1 MKGAFNHF
9 QTLNALKTRKDLSMI
24 LFGESLNV
32 ISNVIGKEFKEPD
45 PAKRNPEPIQKEVIE
60 QKEKGMDYIDIN
72 LGPAKKFGTE
82 LMPWVVN
89 VVQEAVPGMP
99 LLLDSS
105 NIDAIEAGLKV
116 AKPADKPHIVNSIMA
131 RPERYEIMVPM
142 TAKYDADFVALMWGP
157 EGLPRDENERAA
169 LAVELLYFANEAGI
183 PNEKIWVDGIV
194 TPVNIQQPQAISLME
209 FQGMLQDIAPGAR
222 STCGLSNISNGP
234 PNHLRPILNQTYMV
248 MLQKYGMES
257 VISDPLDIQLTAI
270 AKGQRQDIVDLI
282 YGIMDGNQP
291 DMASLDKEMQDYAKT
306 VNVILG
312 NTLYSDSWLEL

>member
-1 MKGAFNHF
+1 
-9 QTLNALKTRKDLSMI
+9 MI

-32 ISNVIGKEFKEPD
+32 ISNVIGKEFKEAD
-45 PAKRNPEPIQKEVIE
+45 PAKRNPEPIQKEVVM

-82 LMPWVVN
+82 LMPWVCN

-99 LLLDSS
+99 IILDSS

-116 AKPADKPHIVNSIMA
+116 LKPADQPHIVNSIMA
-131 RPERYEIMVPM
+131 RPERYEKMVPI
-142 TAKYDADFVALMWGP
+142 TAEYDADFIALMWGP
-157 EGLPRDENERAA
+157 DGLPRDENERAA

-209 FQGMLQDIAPGAR
+209 FQGMIQDMAPGAK

-248 MLQKYGMES
+248 MLQKYGMVS
-257 VISDPLDIQLTAI
+257 VISDPLDEQLTAI
-270 AKGQRQDIVDLI
+270 AKGKRQDIVDLI
-282 YGIMDGNQP
+282 YGIMDGNKP
-291 DMASLDKEMQDYAKT
+291 DLGSLEKEMLDYAKT